1 MDHAA
6 TRSGKDETKSESN
19 VMHGTAPGQRPV
31 GIVFR
36 LGGRK
41 GTARFTPY
49 IWLSHVDYEVG
60 REIKLDFSRYD
71 VVLRCT
77 ETYALDSVFEAICR
91 NECSEISE
99 KEGALTIE
107 IVEKDEVG
115 VG

>member
-1 MDHAA
+1 M
-6 TRSGKDETKSESN
+6 KESAGHN
-19 VMHGTAPGQRPV
+19 GQRPQ

-41 GTARFTPY
+41 GTARFSPY
-49 IWLSHVDYEVG
+49 MWLSHADYEAG

-71 VVLRCT
+71 VVLRAT
-77 ETYALDSVFEAICR
+77 ENYALDGIFEAICR

-107 IVEKDEVG
+107 IIEKDEVAASLA
-115 VG
+115 